1 MVSTEKVAKED
12 DWFKKLDAELEQ
24 QTQSIVKDMA
34 ELNNQKKTINRTLI
48 EDFWKVLVRFGKINV
63 HFTMEPS
70 HSAFAQF
77 VTYPDEWKFKEEF
90 NFSGVNN
97 IQLVDRTQEQGR
109 MGDSLKVWYYNDDSS
124 PRVRM
129 VFEYC
134 EGEHYYKY
142 AGWKRVFG
150 QFVIYDAALNDFNMK
165 EVHSKLGDV
174 VKAWYESHLR
184 RNRDVL
190 IDHLKANYEK
200 GETFTE

>member
-1 MVSTEKVAKED
+1 MASNEKVAKED
-12 DWFKKLDAELEQ
+12 DWFNGLDAQLEE
-24 QTQSIVKDMA
+24 QTQTIIKDMA
-34 ELNNQKKTINRTLI
+34 ELNDQKRTINRALI
-48 EDFWKVLVRFGKINV
+48 EDYWRILVRFSKINV

-70 HSAFAQF
+70 HSVFATF
-77 VTYPDEWKFKEEF
+77 MTYPDEWKFKDDF
-90 NFSGVNN
+90 NFAGVNN

-129 VFEYC
+129 VFEFC

-150 QFVIYDAALNDFNMK
+150 QFVIYDAPLGEFGLEEIHN
-165 EVHSKLGDV
+165 KLGDV
-174 VKAWYESHLR
+174 IKAWYESHLR
-184 RNRDVL
+184 RNREFL

>member
-1 MVSTEKVAKED
+1 MVSNEKVAKED
-12 DWFKKLDAELEQ
+12 DWFNELDAQLEE
-24 QTQSIVKDMA
+24 QTQTIIKDMA
-34 ELNNQKKTINRTLI
+34 ELNNQKRTINRALI
-48 EDFWKVLVRFGKINV
+48 EDYWRILVRFSKINV

-70 HSAFAQF
+70 HSAFATF
-77 VTYPDEWKFKEEF
+77 MTYPDEWKFKDDF
-90 NFSGVNN
+90 NFAGVNN

-109 MGDSLKVWYYNDDSS
+109 MGDSLKVWYYNDDTS

-129 VFEYC
+129 VFEFC

-150 QFVIYDAALNDFNMK
+150 QFVVYDAPLSDFSI
-165 EVHSKLGDV
+165 EDIHGKLGDV

-184 RNRDVL
+184 RNREFL
-190 IDHLKANYEK
+190 IDHLKSNYEK

>member
-1 MVSTEKVAKED
+1 MAPVKEAVKED
-12 DWFKKLDAELEQ
+12 DWFEKLDAELEQ
-24 QTQSIVKDMA
+24 QTQSIVKDMS
-34 ELNNQKKTINRTLI
+34 ELSNQKKAINRTLI

-63 HFTMEPS
+63 HFTMEPA

-77 VTYPDEWKFKEEF
+77 TTYPDEWKFKEGF
-90 NFSGVNN
+90 NFSGVSN

-109 MGDSLKVWYYNDDSS
+109 TGDSLKVWYYSDDSS
-124 PRVRM
+124 PRLRM

-150 QFVIYDAALNDFNMK
+150 QFVIIDSALNDVDMDD
-165 EVHSKLGDV
+165 VHDKLGEV

-190 IDHLKANYEK
+190 ISYLKSNFEK
-200 GETFTE
+200 GETFAE